1 MPRHHKK
8 LKLKLE
14 IAQNCI
20 LETFFR
26 NKIYLP
32 NATPALT
39 QIVIQKIGAVIFPKH
54 KFFLKLVTCLTQV
67 RKGKKTTLKLEC
79 LIFSL
84 KK

>member
-8 LKLKLE
+8 LKSE

-20 LETFFR
+20 LETVFR

-32 NATPALT
+32 NATPTPT
-39 QIVIQKIGAVIFPKH
+39 QIVIQKIGAVIIPKP
-54 KFFLKLVTCLTQV
+54 KFFLKLVTCLTQA

-79 LIFSL
+79 LIFSF